1 MTMQEIEPGEPIEPI
16 EPGEIDPEPAVR
28 HWRGRVLIVV
38 AGATLLG
45 LLGWA
50 ITFSVGRA
58 DGPNSAERAVGA
70 RIAAWVENSGSQI
83 PALQSA
89 AQALA
94 RDLGGPD
101 PGRPDLGAVA
111 GDANRLGAV
120 VAAAD
125 AQPQIPD
132 TDANADWETAL
143 AEYSSAVDSAL
154 AGAKGSEPQALANAG
169 SLLGAGDTQVTALNQ
184 RILAL
189 GG

>member
-1 MTMQEIEPGEPIEPI
+1 MREIEPSEPSEPIEPVEIEPI
-16 EPGEIDPEPAVR
+16 EPELTVR

-50 ITFSVGRA
+50 ITFWVGRS
-58 DGPNSAERAVGA
+58 DGPSSAERAVGA
-70 RIAAWVENSGSQI
+70 RIAGWVENSGSQI
-83 PALQSA
+83 PALLNA

-94 RDLGGPD
+94 RDLGR
-101 PGRPDLGAVA
+101 PGLGAVA

-120 VAAAD
+120 VTAAD
-125 AQPQIPD
+125 AQPRIPD

-154 AGAKGSEPQALANAG
+154 AGARGSDPQALANAR
-169 SLLGAGDTQVTALNQ
+169 SLLGAGDTQVAALNR